1 MNILAMYNNSKYQW
15 SVATMRVAKITFILA
30 LMLSTFLVPTFAL
43 IQERGTGLCY
53 GKDHAYFLTAPS
65 GWILDTESGASQGIF
80 ATFYPKGS
88 DWDGPVVMYSN
99 AAGREGLSPEAAVNR
114 DVQSLR
120 DKSPKL
126 KVSDAEALE
135 TKDKKPV
142 LVRYFTGD
150 NHGNYEAAAYVM
162 EKNIVANLVLTA
174 RNQAQFDSALP
185 AFRNLVTSYRFL
197 SDDPS
202 KLDLPALAKAEQI
215 ANSTAAS
222 TKKDVHEVEIK
233 H

>member
-1 MNILAMYNNSKYQW
+1 M
-15 SVATMRVAKITFILA
+15 AKITLIVA

-43 IQERGTGLCY
+43 IQDGGTGLCY
-53 GKDHAYFLTAPS
+53 GKTHAYFLTAPP
-65 GWILDTESGASQGIF
+65 GWILDTESGVSQGIF
-80 ATFYPKGS
+80 AAFYPKGS

-99 AAGREGLSPEAAVNR
+99 AAGREGLSPEEAVNR

-120 DKSPKL
+120 SKSPKL
-126 KVSDAEALE
+126 KVSDETTLD
-135 TKDKKPV
+135 TKDKKQA

-150 NHGNYEAAAYVM
+150 SHGSYEAAAYVM

-174 RNQAQFDSALP
+174 RNEAEFESALP
-185 AFRNLVTSYRFL
+185 AFRSLVASYRFV

-215 ANSTAAS
+215 ANRQAAAA
-222 TKKDVHEVEIK
+222 KKVVPVDEIK